1 MLITAEHRER
11 AHSLPTSLSGTFIW
25 LHLADD

>member
-1 MLITAEHRER
+1 MLITTEHTLR
-11 AHSLPTSLSGTFIW
+11 AHSLPTSLSGTFIC